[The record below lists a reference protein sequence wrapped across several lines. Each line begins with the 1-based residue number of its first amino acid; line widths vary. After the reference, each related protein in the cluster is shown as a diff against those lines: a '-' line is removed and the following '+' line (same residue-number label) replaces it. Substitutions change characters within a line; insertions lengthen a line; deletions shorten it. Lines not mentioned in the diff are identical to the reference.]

1 MNRVAIICFLLLKSL
16 FASGQSTPNTILW
29 EVSKPGIQH
38 KSYLFGTFHE
48 VNPDF
53 FESLPNALKKLHTAE
68 KVYLER
74 LSVCGD
80 TTGHHK
86 LYTWNTEKWDKMLDS
101 GQQKIFNEF
110 VKKAEDP
117 YYFQLPPL
125 VLLRSLSGIYYQNF
139 CDTTGRQSV
148 EQMDQRIE
156 RLATTNRQKV
166 LALDEDQINIF
177 LKSTKDDYVL
187 LDSGY
192 AQSCVKFMNA
202 MLNGDNSGCRTIEDY
217 KAFHLDYQFDTELS
231 EVKLPYPLLLE
242 RNDKWLT
249 ELNKTFMNQ
258 DCFVAVGIGHLYYK
272 QGLIVQLRNLG
283 YKVEPISP
291 R

>member
-16 FASGQSTPNTILW
+16 FTLGQSAPNTILW
-29 EVSKPGIQH
+29 QVSKPGSQH

-53 FESLPNALKKLHTAE
+53 FESLPNALKKLHTAK

-74 LSVCGD
+74 LSPIGD
-80 TTGHHK
+80 TTGHHR
-86 LYTWNTEKWDKMLDS
+86 LHTWNQAKWNKILDS
-101 GQQKIFNEF
+101 DQQKIFQEF
-110 VKKAEDP
+110 VTKADDSI
-117 YYFQLPPL
+117 YYLVAPL
-125 VLLRSLSGIYYQNF
+125 VLLRSLTGMYYQNF
-139 CDTTGRQSV
+139 CDTVGRVSV

-156 RLATTNRQKV
+156 QLAKKNGQNT
-166 LALDEDQINIF
+166 LALDTDQIDIF
-177 LKSTKDDYVL
+177 LKSTAHDYVL

-192 AQSCVKFMNA
+192 AKTCIKFMNA
-202 MLNGDNSGCRTIEDY
+202 MLNEDNSGCKAIVDY
-217 KAFHLDYQFDTELS
+217 KAFHLDYQFDTSLS
-231 EVKLPYPLLLE
+231 EVKLPSPLLLD
-242 RNDKWLT
+242 RNDKWIT

-272 QGLIVQLRNLG
+272 EGMIVQLRNLG